1 VNARFAQALRGAA
14 APDGL
19 TTWNGSDPAQR
30 FAVYRN
36 NVAASLRAALAAKFP
51 LVEKLV
57 GADYFA
63 ALAGA
68 FARAHL
74 PRAPRLA
81 LYGEDFADF
90 VASFPPLARW
100 PYLADVAR
108 LDAARLAAYHAADA
122 PALGPAD
129 FAAVDDLAGLRLALH
144 PCLRVVASPF
154 AVLDMARAL
163 DAGDDCAG
171 IDPDRAQTVVVARPR
186 LDVLTLA
193 APPGMDAFLDALARG
208 ETVAAAV
215 EATPGFDVGEGFR
228 LIVAQ
233 GLARA
238 FVAPEAAS

>member
-1 VNARFAQALRGAA
+1 MNAGFAQALIAAA

-19 TTWNGSDPAQR
+19 TTWNGSDPARR

-108 LDAARLAAYHAADA
+108 LDAARLAACHAADA
-122 PALGPAD
+122 PALRPAD

-144 PCLRVVASPF
+144 PSLRVLASPF
-154 AVLDMARAL
+154 AILDMARAL
-163 DAGDDCAG
+163 DAGGDCAG
-171 IDPDRAQTVVVARPR
+171 IDPDRAQVLVIARPR

-193 APPGMDAFLDALARG
+193 APPGMDAFVDALAHG

-233 GLARA
+233 GLASA
-238 FVAPEAAS
+238 FIAPEAAA

>member
-1 VNARFAQALRGAA
+1 VNARFAQALRAAA

-36 NVAASLRAALAAKFP
+36 NVAASLRAALAARFP

-74 PRAPRLA
+74 PRTPRLA

-108 LDAARLAAYHAADA
+108 LDAARLDAYHAADA
-122 PALGPAD
+122 PALGPAE

-144 PCLRVVASPF
+144 PSLRVVASRF
-154 AVLDMARAL
+154 AVFDMARAL

-171 IDPDRAQTVVVARPR
+171 IDPDRAQTAVVARPR

-193 APPGMDAFLDALARG
+193 APPGMDAFVDELARG

-228 LIVAQ
+228 LIVAH